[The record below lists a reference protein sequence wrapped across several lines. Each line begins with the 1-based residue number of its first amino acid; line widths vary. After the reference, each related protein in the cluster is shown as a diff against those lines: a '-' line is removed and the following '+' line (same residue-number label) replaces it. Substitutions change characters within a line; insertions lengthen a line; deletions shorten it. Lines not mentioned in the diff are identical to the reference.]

1 MAEQAQLQL
10 ITAIIQHKDEKD
22 VLEAVKKAG
31 APAVTYFYGRGTGI
45 REKMGL
51 LGVLIESEKVIL
63 MMSVPSDKTK
73 PVIEAIKQA
82 AHLDVAGRGYVFVQ
96 NVELAVGA

>member
-10 ITAIIQHKDEKD
+10 ITAIIQHKDEKK
-22 VLEAVKKAG
+22 VLDAVKKAG
-31 APAVTYFYGRGTGI
+31 APGVTYFYGRGTGI
-45 REKMGL
+45 RERLGL

-63 MMSVPSDKTK
+63 MMSVPAKKTK
-73 PVIEAIKQA
+73 DVVQAIKQA
-82 AHLDVAGRGYVFVQ
+82 ARLETPGQGYLFVQ